1 MKILAEYDAS
11 TILGYP
17 VTVLDAAYEDEELDA
32 IGIVNASALSASAA
46 VTRALIPLQLCG
58 AELRFLRKAMGRTGK
73 EFAEAIDV
81 DPAVLSRWENDKQT
95 MGGFAEKVIR
105 QFVLDE
111 LGEAAAGVPAPKGL
125 VPTMKIVPRDAADT
139 EPLRLVFRLKVDT
152 QSGMPGVYSRAA

>member
-1 MKILAEYDAS
+1 MKMIAEYDAR

-17 VTVLDAAYEDEELDA
+17 VTVLDSAYEDEELDA
-32 IGIVNASALSASAA
+32 IGLVNAAALGASVA

-105 QFVLDE
+105 QYVLDE
-111 LGEAAAGVPAPKGL
+111 LGEAAAGVPVPKGL

-139 EPLRLVFRLKVDT
+139 EPLRLVFRLNADT
-152 QSGMPGVYSRAA
+152 QSGKSGVYARAA